1 MSVPS
6 FDKPKES
13 ADKDK
18 EKGGEVNNSSDKLL
32 KDNAVNDN
40 IEKIVQNYHRY
51 FIVVNMILVLFN
63 VMFTEYLW
71 FLILQSRI
79 LP

>member
-1 MSVPS
+1 MNAPS
-6 FDKPKES
+6 FDKPKDN
-13 ADKDK
+13 ADKDKDK

-51 FIVVNMILVLFN
+51 LIVINMILVLFN

-71 FLILQSRI
+71 FNFAI
-79 LP
+79 